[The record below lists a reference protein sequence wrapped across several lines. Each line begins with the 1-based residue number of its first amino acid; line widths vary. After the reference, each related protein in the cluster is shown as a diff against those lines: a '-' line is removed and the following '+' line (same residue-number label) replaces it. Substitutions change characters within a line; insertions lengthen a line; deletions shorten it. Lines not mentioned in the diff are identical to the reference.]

1 MTELLKSYDMVSL
14 GATCSCKKYITIH
27 IKKDMYQIFDYVGT
41 SMWSIIELLKNDFAG
56 LLDKD
61 KLVKMNIRSQNELVW
76 TNVTY
81 YVRFLH
87 DLMDAKHINKTIE
100 KNERRIAR
108 FKSLINQNKPLIL
121 LRLEESQKN
130 RIRYEQYNKY
140 LDKTEHEYVVE
151 LSKWLKL
158 NTKLKFRI
166 LYLGTKDT
174 HYDVVN
180 NIIFIKTNIDEHTWN
195 NCNIT
200 MNNLINENKDVIELG
215 LVNF

>member
-14 GATCSCKKYITIH
+14 GATCSCKKYITIY

-61 KLVKMNIRSQNELVW
+61 KLVKMNIRSHNELVW

-174 HYDVVN
+174 HYDAVN